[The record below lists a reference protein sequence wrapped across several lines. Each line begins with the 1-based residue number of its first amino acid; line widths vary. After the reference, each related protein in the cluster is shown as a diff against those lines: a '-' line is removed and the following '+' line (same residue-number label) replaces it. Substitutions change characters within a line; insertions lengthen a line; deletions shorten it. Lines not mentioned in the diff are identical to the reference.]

1 MPNESMPRNVLDGHI
16 STFVSLFELR
26 PKAMNVVYYNCVTCS
41 YMYRLTE
48 AIILA
53 NNLWKIVCKN
63 FYEYN
68 SIYSDFAES
77 SMHLT
82 FHIPRLY
89 NAINYRRCRRCI
101 ALYFTARIQ
110 YIQAGTE

>member
-1 MPNESMPRNVLDGHI
+1 MPNESMPRRHATFWMVDG

-68 SIYSDFAES
+68 SIYSDFAK
-77 SMHLT
+77 
-82 FHIPRLY
+82 
-89 NAINYRRCRRCI
+89 
-101 ALYFTARIQ
+101 
-110 YIQAGTE
+110 